1 VILPVV
7 VAIKIANNNGVAG
20 ALLPAT
26 ITTPAPP
33 TGSSKVLP
41 RFYTASGN
49 SFQLPISSSWVN
61 TLPRPKNLWTLHPQL
76 EQTTK
81 LTYQVQQL
89 NVGGTTMAF
98 MHQNAVPETV
108 EAKTLHLWQTESYVS
123 LLAEKALK
131 GAFSPYQ
138 HEFILGEDEVWLPT
152 AESSEVIKAGGLAE
166 VPVGLANG
174 FITKGIAQPRLI
186 MPLYVGQ
193 QRVKNNWVRFALE
206 DLPNQ
211 SPKEGLA
218 QKRYTITTFNANT
231 QTVIAC
237 KTFDLDHL
245 FSFNVHV
252 ADLKRNHTADEVFM
266 LLEQTEKSVGVVSI
280 EVLKATINGIP
291 HLFLHQPA
299 CANSES
305 FFDISCT
312 QPMKATSPYVGS
324 RFSEIRRFTFFTRA
338 LKELQWVLAENDPNG
353 IETGIKLPKVLLLND
368 WQVGALASVMRYTAY
383 YEATDR
389 ANDCLQ
395 QPDNTF
401 SEADIFEKYK
411 NLADFF
417 ARRQQ
422 MNVIVHNF
430 AYQGEHPNHRLGD
443 KQKTEYLYNLLFY
456 KYAARI
462 MTQAH
467 GINDARV
474 PHQLMK
480 NIAIENRFNLMRMA
494 VGATDNVVVV
504 SPNYAAELTQQ
515 PNLGGIMQS
524 LLTIRASH
532 GTLKGIV
539 NGYDKEL
546 LLPTEAWI
554 NRNIGQLKTHKTAST
569 PVAQQL
575 KPLDSRWNK
584 VQRGTL
590 SPAHTIS
597 YLNTSF
603 DVFGASL
610 NTAKKAVITAKQ
622 HNKKILLHFL
632 QQFITHHPEHLVQ
645 AKYTSLTTLTVNSP
659 IFYTVGRLV
668 EQKGFDQ
675 FALAAK
681 TLLLEIE
688 TTNHTRQLT
697 NQPLLPLP
705 IFVIQGSGDEKWRK
719 QWIEL
724 KQSFVKIGLSHL
736 ATPIVLLDLPDSNLK
751 NLCMIAADYLVVA
764 SKFEPCGLVQM
775 EALAAGTPV
784 LAMNVG
790 GLKDTVQSG
799 TVGYLTEDTVGF
811 DFTSQTTLVHNSQ
824 LLAKVLKQGY
834 ETYVNSPTVFE
845 ALQIEAISQNYSWM
859 LGATDAYASL
869 FLTHA

>member
-1 VILPVV
+1 MKLANSNGTSGGTTSLPTTATVTS
-7 VAIKIANNNGVAG
+7 
-20 ALLPAT
+20 PAS
-26 ITTPAPP
+26 P
-33 TGSSKVLP
+33 SKALP

-131 GAFSPYQ
+131 GGFIPHQ
-138 HEFILGEDEVWLPT
+138 NEFILGEDEVWLPT

-166 VPVGLANG
+166 VPIGLANG
-174 FITKGIAQPRLI
+174 FITKGIAHSRLI

-193 QRVKNNWVRFALE
+193 QRVKNNWVRFAIE
-206 DLPNQ
+206 DISNPIHA
-211 SPKEGLA
+211 EGLPK
-218 QKRYTITTFNANT
+218 KRYTITTFNAT
-231 QTVIAC
+231 TETVISC
-237 KTFDLDHL
+237 KTFELEHL
-245 FSFNVHV
+245 FSFNVHI
-252 ADLKRNHTADEVFM
+252 ADLARDHTADEVFM
-266 LLEQTEKSVGVVSI
+266 LLEQTENSIGVVSI

-291 HLFLHQPA
+291 HVFLHQPA
-299 CANSES
+299 CASGES

-312 QPMKATSPYVGS
+312 QAMKATSPYVGS
-324 RFSEIRRFTFFTRA
+324 RFAEIRRFTFFTRA

-395 QPDNTF
+395 QPDNTLN
-401 SEADIFEKYK
+401 ETEIFDKYK

-462 MTQAH
+462 IAQAH
-467 GINDARV
+467 GVNDYNV
-474 PHQLMK
+474 PPQLMK

-504 SPNYAAELTQQ
+504 SPNYASELTQQ

-524 LLTIRASH
+524 LLTIRATY

-554 NRNIGQLKTHKTAST
+554 TQNIGHLKASKLST
-569 PVAQQL
+569 LPVAAQL
-575 KPLDSRWNK
+575 TPLDARWNK
-584 VQRGTL
+584 VQRGTI
-590 SPAHTIS
+590 SPAQTIS

-610 NTAKKAVITAKQ
+610 DTAKKAVITAKQ
-622 HNKKILLHFL
+622 HNKTVLLQFL
-632 QQFITHHPEHLVQ
+632 KEFTHYHPEHLVN
-645 AKYTSLTTLTVNSP
+645 AKQTNLSTVTPQSP

-681 TLLLEIE
+681 TLLLHVEA
-688 TTNHTRQLT
+688 TNQTNTLT
-697 NQPLLPLP
+697 QQPLLPLP
-705 IFVIQGSGDEKWRK
+705 IFVIQGSGDEKWRQ
-719 QWIEL
+719 QWLEL
-724 KQSFVKIGLSHL
+724 KQSFTKAGLSHL
-736 ATPIVLLDLPDSNLK
+736 AAPIVLLDLPDSNLK
-751 NLCMIAADYLVVA
+751 NLCMIASDYLVVA

-775 EALAAGTPV
+775 EALAAATPV

-811 DFTSQTTLVHNSQ
+811 DFTSETTLIHNSQ
-824 LLAKVLKQGY
+824 LLATVLKQGY
-834 ETYVNSPTVFE
+834 ETYIHSPSVFQ
-845 ALQIEAISQNYSWM
+845 AMQIEAISQNYSWM

-869 FLTHA
+869 FLT